1 MKVSVDSLLEPISAE
16 NPCGED
22 IGYDPQFAELEAL
35 MLGKQ
40 ETQFAAAEEPDWK
53 AVTKGCVALF
63 ARSKDLRVAL
73 RLALGLLKMEGLPGF
88 RDGLLVMKGLL
99 EKYWDP
105 VYPRLDPDDNNDPLE
120 RVNILASLT
129 TPMGTYGDPFQF
141 LLRVRQA
148 PLSDSSQFGP
158 IRMVDLDRVA
168 AGAASEDGAGMT
180 AAQIQAALRATSPDK
195 LTETYAAIVDSEVAV
210 RELDTFLTKTVGASR
225 SVAFDALAGTLKDL
239 QKVLAPYANASS
251 APAEEAAAGDTERTP
266 TSRQGG
272 AIGATISGEI
282 RSREDVTRVLD
293 QICDFFKRTEPSSPV
308 PHLLQRARRLVN
320 LDFVELL
327 NDLAPESL
335 AQFKSIAGIRD
346 ADGDGAT

>member
-1 MKVSVDSLLEPISAE
+1 MKVSVDSLLEPISAD

-22 IGYDPQFAELEAL
+22 IGYDPQFAELETL
-35 MLGKQ
+35 MQGKP

-53 AVTKGCVALF
+53 AVTKGCLALF
-63 ARSKDLRVAL
+63 DRSRDLRVAL

-99 EKYWDP
+99 EKYWEP

-141 LLRVRQA
+141 LLRIRQA
-148 PLSDSSQFGP
+148 SLSDSSQFGP

-168 AGAASEDGAGMT
+168 SGAASEDSGAMT
-180 AAQIQAALRATSPDK
+180 AAQIQGGLRATPPEK
-195 LTETYAAIVDSEVAV
+195 LAETYTAIVDSEVIV
-210 RELDTFLTKTVGASR
+210 RDLDTFLTKTVGASR

-239 QKVLAPYANASS
+239 QKALAPYASTGTAPSDES
-251 APAEEAAAGDTERTP
+251 AAVEMGGAPVAVQGGRGAAA
-266 TSRQGG
+266 
-272 AIGATISGEI
+272 ISGEI
-282 RSREDVTRVLD
+282 RSREDVTRVID

-327 NDLAPESL
+327 NDLAPDSL

-346 ADGDGAT
+346 ADGEGAA

>member
-1 MKVSVDSLLEPISAE
+1 MKVSVDSLLEPISAD

-35 MLGKQ
+35 MQGKE

-53 AVTKGCVALF
+53 AVTKGCIALF
-63 ARSKDLRVAL
+63 ERSKDLRVAL

-99 EKYWDP
+99 ENYWDP

-168 AGAASEDGAGMT
+168 AGTSEDSGAIT
-180 AAQIQAALRATSPDK
+180 AAQIQAALRATPPEK
-195 LTETYAAIVDSEVAV
+195 LAETYTAIVDSEVAV

-239 QKVLAPYANASS
+239 QKALAPYASSAS
-251 APAEEAAAGDTERTP
+251 APAEDVSAPATGGASAAAQAGP
-266 TSRQGG
+266 AG
-272 AIGATISGEI
+272 AAISGEI
-282 RSREDVTRVLD
+282 RSREDVTRVID

-327 NDLAPESL
+327 NDLAPDSL

-346 ADGDGAT
+346 ADGEGAA